1 MFWGCITSN
10 GVGCLIKC
18 PQRCTSSDYIEVLE
32 HASIQDSASFNVMF
46 MDDNTP
52 IHRAANVV
60 AWKADRA
67 VVSLNW
73 PPRSPDLI
81 PLENVWG
88 IMKRRIRSLAKQP
101 ETLIDLEQCVVNEW
115 NAISCK
121 LLKNLYNGMKKRVFS
136 CIQAKGYPI
145 RK

>member
-1 MFWGCITSN
+1 M
-10 GVGCLIKC
+10 
-18 PQRCTSSDYIEVLE
+18 
-32 HASIQDSASFNVMF
+32 
-46 MDDNTP
+46 
-52 IHRAANVV
+52 V

-115 NAISCK
+115 NAISCI
-121 LLKNLYNGMKKRVFS
+121 LLKNLYNG
-136 CIQAKGYPI
+136 IQAKGYPI
-145 RK
+145 RKGNLSSLFVNLIAALLHFIILVLIHL